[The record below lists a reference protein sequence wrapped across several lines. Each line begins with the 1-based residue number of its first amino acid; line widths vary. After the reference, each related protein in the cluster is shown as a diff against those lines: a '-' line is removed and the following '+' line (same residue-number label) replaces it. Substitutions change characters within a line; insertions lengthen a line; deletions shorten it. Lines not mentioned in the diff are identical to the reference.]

1 MKTYKKLIIPFT
13 FGLVFLFTACP
24 KQQDTISEQYTI
36 TGTIVKSCNNPTPLS
51 NFQLVL
57 NYACGCTS
65 AKVLQT
71 VYTDINGNFSFSY
84 SSVASNSL
92 VIQGD
97 NGTVFIDYLAGIPIN
112 RNLNIGTIHSDS
124 NFCSIIKINP
134 QRQTSIMDTIYYRK
148 YGNTYLKYMVGP
160 YSSNQVLDSFFYFG
174 FEFYDVNNTK
184 IYNYMPGYEYD
195 WKLGN
200 SGNVNKCTLNPQ
212 PCNKLYEYI
221 ITLNWR
227 IFYNNIKYN
236 NFILK

>member
-124 NFCSIIKINP
+124 NFFSLLKVNP
-134 QRQTSIMDTIYYRK
+134 QRQTTVNDTIYYQK
-148 YGNTYLKYMVGP
+148 YGNAFLRYAIGPFIAGQVIDSITYFNY
-160 YSSNQVLDSFFYFG
+160 
-174 FEFYDVNNTK
+174 EFYDLNNYR
-184 IYNYMPGYEYD
+184 IYNYVPNINYS
-195 WKLGN
+195 WKVGTTGKIN
-200 SGNVNKCTLNPQ
+200 SSSVTLNP
-212 PCNKLYEYI
+212 CAKNNEI
-221 ITLNWR
+221 IIPLN
-227 IFYNNIKYN
+227 
-236 NFILK
+236 